1 MQARNLHSQCRA
13 AHVACA
19 PVLSR
24 SGGHQPVSVRRAAA
38 GEPGV
43 RTSADS
49 STDHLPSAYS
59 SVDEALQSSSGLST
73 LESSVDEALQS
84 SSREEALSQ
93 LGIAPVDVHQLFD
106 PSHVTNWDPLL
117 LAYTPFG
124 CLLALLRMAAWIGGI
139 ALDASWFRN
148 KAVVDAY
155 MALLGVTVVWQGKQ
169 NIPAEVSGCVRVV
182 SCV

>member
-1 MQARNLHSQCRA
+1 M
-13 AHVACA
+13 
-19 PVLSR
+19 
-24 SGGHQPVSVRRAAA
+24 PVSVRRAAA

-43 RTSADS
+43 RTAADS
-49 STDHLPSAYS
+49 SIDPLPSVYS
-59 SVDEALQSSSGLST
+59 SVDEALHSSGLST

-139 ALDASWFRN
+139 ALDALWFRN

-155 MALLGVTVVWQGKQ
+155 IALLGVTVVWQGEQ
-169 NIPAEVSGCVRVV
+169 NIPAEVSGCAAVGVRVV
-182 SCV
+182 WCLCEGGQRRGCSCCARQ